1 MDKISESG
9 TIGTDGRLRMPMERL
24 NEFFAANKGMR
35 VVASFEVA
43 APGSTKAQQAYF
55 YRYILP
61 TMQQALKETGE
72 RMSEEQTEMYL
83 FMYYPGVF
91 RKLDGTMIE
100 HGRDLSKSQM
110 SEFIDWIK
118 QYAAEN
124 LSVYIEDSTL
134 I

>member
-1 MDKISESG
+1 MDKISEAG

-43 APGSTKAQQAYF
+43 APGSTKAQQSYF

-61 TMQQALKETGE
+61 TIQQALKETGE
-72 RMSEEQTEMYL
+72 RYSEKQTEFYL
-83 FMYYPGVF
+83 FTYCPEEF
-91 RKLDGTMIE
+91 RMLDGTLIAS
-100 HGRDLSKSQM
+100 GRDLSKTQM
-110 SEFIDWIK
+110 SDFIDWIK

-124 LSVYIEDSTL
+124 LSVYIEDSQT